1 MAHIQDLRSPTPQP
15 RRITGVNWIGVW
27 TLYAKEVR
35 RFLKVINQTVSAPIV
50 TTLMFLAVF
59 TLALD
64 RRSAAD
70 ELGVAAGDLVVLS
83 AGDDQPNAGVS
94 TPISLRPTQR

>member
-1 MAHIQDLRSPTPQP
+1 
-15 RRITGVNWIGVW
+15 
-27 TLYAKEVR
+27 
-35 RFLKVINQTVSAPIV
+35 
-50 TTLMFLAVF
+50 
-59 TLALD
+59 LALD

-83 AGDDQPNAGVS
+83 AGDDQPDPGVP